1 MIESLGIAREAVAE
15 KRWRDAFDSYDA
27 VDVAEMAVADLTDF
41 ALAAQLI
48 GRDEMAATVWER
60 AHLTQL
66 DEGDLVGAVNSAF
79 WLAFGLMNAGYMA
92 KAGGWFGRAQR
103 LVDEHG
109 LDCAEKGLLLAPVGL
124 RSLEGGDPETAMG
137 VFGEMLDIGNRFA
150 NPDLVALSRMAQ
162 GRGHV
167 IMGHV
172 DSGVALLD
180 EAMVSVMADEVSPMI
195 AGRIYCAVVLVCHQ
209 AFDIDR
215 VREWTAALGDW
226 CDAQQDIVPFRGQ
239 CLIHRS
245 EIRQWQGDWSAAI
258 VEAERACAHLSDPL
272 GQPAFGMAFYQLG
285 ELHRLQGRFDEAMAS
300 YQEASQHGKS
310 PVPGIPLLRFAQ
322 GDTEAAAV
330 AIRRALE
337 ERSDRSTRAQVLVA
351 AVDIL
356 AATGDT
362 EPASEAAAELSDL
375 AIQIGAPVLSAMA
388 IRAKAVV
395 ALASEPARALDH
407 ARDAADAWARLD
419 SPYDHAKT
427 REIAGAACMLL
438 GDPDSARFWIDPAL
452 VTYEGLGAEPDLKR
466 LRAAFTSSGSTE
478 DHALTERQIEVLTAV
493 ASGKTNRQ
501 IAEELYV
508 SEHTVRR
515 HLQNIFNK
523 IGVTSRA
530 AATAYAYEQGLL

>member
-1 MIESLGIAREAVAE
+1 MTESLGIARDAISER
-15 KRWRDAFDSYDA
+15 RWRDAYDSYES
-27 VDVAEMAVADLTDF
+27 VDVTEMVAPDLTDF

-48 GRDEMAATVWER
+48 GRDEVAAAMFER

-66 DEGDLVGAVNSAF
+66 DDGDLFGAVNSAF
-79 WLAFGLMNAGYMA
+79 WLAFGLMNAGYA
-92 KAGGWFGRAQR
+92 ARAGGWFGRAQR

-109 LDCAEKGLLLAPVGL
+109 LDCPERGLLLAPVGL
-124 RSLEGGDPETAMG
+124 RSLEGGDLETAMG

-167 IMGHV
+167 IMGRV

-180 EAMVSVMADEVSPMI
+180 EAMVSVVANEVGPMI

-209 AFDIDR
+209 AFDLDR

-245 EIRQWQGDWSAAI
+245 EIRQWQGDWSGAM
-258 VEAERACAHLSDPL
+258 VEAERACAHLSDPV
-272 GQPAFGMAFYQLG
+272 GQQAFGMAFYQLG

-300 YQEASQHGKS
+300 YREASQHGKN
-310 PVPGIPLLRFAQ
+310 PMPGIPLLRFAR
-322 GDTEAAAV
+322 GDTEPAAE

-351 AVDIL
+351 AVEIL
-356 AATGDT
+356 AATGNN
-362 EPASEAAAELSDL
+362 EVAAEAAAELSDL

-388 IRAKAVV
+388 TRASAVV
-395 ALASEPARALDH
+395 ALASDPERSLEQAQK
-407 ARDAADAWARLD
+407 AADEWARLD
-419 SPYDHAKT
+419 SPYDHAKA
-427 REIAGAACMLL
+427 REVAAVACIRL
-438 GDPDSARFWIDPAL
+438 GDLDSARFWVEPARS
-452 VTYEGLGAEPDLKR
+452 TYERLGAEPDLKR
-466 LRAAFTSSGSTE
+466 LKVTFEQSRPTD

-493 ASGKTNRQ
+493 ATGKTNRQ

-515 HLQNIFNK
+515 HLQNIFNE
-523 IGVTSRA
+523 IGVTTRS
-530 AATAYAYEQGLL
+530 AATAYAYEQGLI